1 MGFRC
6 ACLYVRAFPR
16 YAGRMNAS
24 RSKPH
29 AILIDVI
36 PPDMREEQATRRL
49 SELDALTKT
58 YGGMVIVKL
67 MQKRSIP
74 DYKTYIGSGKL
85 QEIIDLGKAE
95 GANLLIVNNQL
106 KPKQMFAIEEQL
118 RPVHMN
124 VWDRIDLILNIFSK
138 HAQTADAKLQIKLAA
153 VRHMGPRIFGMG
165 MELMQQAGGIGTRGQ
180 GETNTEMMKRHLAEQ
195 EKHIVK
201 QLERI
206 AVSRA
211 GHRSRRDRI
220 GLRTVSIVGYT
231 NAGKSSLLNALTRKN
246 AYVAD
251 ALFATLDTRIGKV
264 WLPETQESVLLS
276 DTIGFI
282 QDLPPELVRAFAS
295 TLDETRDADLLLHV
309 VDAADAFLPEKI
321 REVEAILK
329 SIGVDRTPTLYVFNK
344 IDTVSPTQ
352 RRALLSTFADLDPV
366 FVSAVTGTGL
376 EQLKELLTRKL
387 SSHPPSA

>member
-1 MGFRC
+1 
-6 ACLYVRAFPR
+6 
-16 YAGRMNAS
+16 MNAT
-24 RSKPH
+24 RGKPH

-36 PPDMREEQATRRL
+36 PPDMHDELAARRL
-49 SELDALTKT
+49 FELDALTKT

-67 MQKRSIP
+67 IQKRSVP

-85 QEIIDLGKAE
+85 QEIITIGKAE

-118 RPVHMN
+118 RSVHMN

-138 HAQTADAKLQIKLAA
+138 HAQTSEAKLQIKLAA

-211 GHRSRRDRI
+211 GHRSRRDRM
-220 GLRTVSIVGYT
+220 GLKTVSIVGYT
-231 NAGKSSLLNALTRKN
+231 NAGKSSLLNALTRKK

-264 WLPETQESVLLS
+264 WLPEAGTSVLLS

-282 QDLPPELVRAFAS
+282 QDLPPQLVSAFAS

-309 VDAADAFLPEKI
+309 IDASDEFLPEKI
-321 REVEAILK
+321 HEVEAILK
-329 SIGVDRTPTLYVFNK
+329 HIGVERTPKLYVFNK
-344 IDTVSPTQ
+344 IDAVSPT
-352 RRALLSTFADLDPV
+352 RRAQILSTYASDNPI
-366 FVSAVTGTGL
+366 FVSAVTGAGL
-376 EQLKELLTRKL
+376 ESLKEALTHKL
-387 SSHPPSA
+387 SPPTPSN